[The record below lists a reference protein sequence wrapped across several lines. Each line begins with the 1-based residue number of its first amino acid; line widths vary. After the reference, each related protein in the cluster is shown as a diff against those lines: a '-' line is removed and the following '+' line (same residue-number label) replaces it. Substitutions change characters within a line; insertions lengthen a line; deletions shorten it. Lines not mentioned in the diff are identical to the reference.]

1 MNQHFRQ
8 GNTKIIHLT
17 TNLSFHWVKKT
28 DGKKGKESLLGNYR
42 RFLQYGSY
50 DENFIDDDI
59 HAFPMLW
66 SVYFLH
72 CMYWSESNHNFPF
85 HSLFLSVSTVSVAL
99 TYALLGQDPMWS
111 YLGQHWT
118 SPMCMTSKLLMNR
131 CTTTWS
137 ARTRSCIPCTLAF
150 THTLNTALSLPC
162 FLSSV
167 SYSLNIHWK
176 YTKLYVWKHAGHWT
190 WRCML
195 KFMIL

>member
-1 MNQHFRQ
+1 MERKVRRAYWGITEDSCNMALMMRTSLMMTSTHFPCC
-8 GNTKIIHLT
+8 GL
-17 TNLSFHWVKKT
+17 
-28 DGKKGKESLLGNYR
+28 
-42 RFLQYGSY
+42 
-50 DENFIDDDI
+50 
-59 HAFPMLW
+59 
-66 SVYFLH
+66 YFLH

-111 YLGQHWT
+111 YLGQHRT